1 MDFHADI
8 FPDVFAPWDGLDYMW
23 LSGSDKIR
31 EKVSLDPSK
40 QEWRQKLEE
49 NDVGEEVTSNES
61 KDTKEEKSTTEETTP
76 PIPLPTNTSPAIR
89 PPSHPSSSTASQPS
103 EVEAPPSLPSSSSTI
118 TSITS
123 RNTTAPT
130 KTLPSTYTRKFLIGR
145 LYHPS
150 KHYTSLP
157 PTPTTTSLRRTL
169 SVTSTHL
176 AFPLA
181 GPGGRIAI
189 LPLSNSG
196 RNENPPTFSNGSALV
211 DFSICPH
218 RQRGDTE
225 LPMRIF
231 CAGEDGRVTV
241 VEIKLD
247 DKGKEIVTEVVAH
260 LEGVEK
266 VIQGEW
272 HPLAS
277 DLIAVLCHDSGKSE
291 IRLWDVSKEG
301 YRRIQLGYSVNCEM
315 MRLMVGLW
323 NCVEFGWEEDCCCR
337 WRQCGSYY
345 RSTR

>member
-8 FPDVFAPWDGLDYMW
+8 FPDVFAPWDGLDYKW

-31 EKVSLDPSK
+31 DKVSLDPSK
-40 QEWRQKLEE
+40 QEWRQKLEK
-49 NDVGEEVTSNES
+49 NDVGKVATSNES
-61 KDTKEEKSTTEETTP
+61 EETKEEKPATEETTP
-76 PIPLPTNTSPAIR
+76 LIPLPANTSPAIP
-89 PPSHPSSSTASQPS
+89 PPSDPSSSTAYQPS
-103 EVEAPPSLPSSSSTI
+103 EAEAPPSLPSSLSTI
-118 TSITS
+118 TSATPI
-123 RNTTAPT
+123 NTTAPT

-145 LYHPS
+145 LHHPS

-157 PTPTTTSLRRTL
+157 PTPTTSLRRTL
-169 SVTSTHL
+169 SATSTHL
-176 AFPLA
+176 AFPLS

-218 RQRGDTE
+218 RQKGDSD

-241 VEIKLD
+241 VQIKID
-247 DKGKEIVTEVVAH
+247 DKGKEIVTEVVGH
-260 LEGVEK
+260 LEGMEK

-277 DLIAVLCHDSGKSE
+277 DLIAVLCQDSGKSE

-301 YRRIQLGYSVNCEM
+301 YRRIQLGYSVN
-315 MRLMVGLW
+315 
-323 NCVEFGWEEDCCCR
+323 F
-337 WRQCGSYY
+337 
-345 RSTR
+345 